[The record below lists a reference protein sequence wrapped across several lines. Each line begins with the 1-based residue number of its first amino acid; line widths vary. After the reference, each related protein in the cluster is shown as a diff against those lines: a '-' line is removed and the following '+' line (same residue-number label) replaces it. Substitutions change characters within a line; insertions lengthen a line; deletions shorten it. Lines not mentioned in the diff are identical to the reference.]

1 MNENENVNV
10 TELAEQS
17 AVADAAPER
26 EEICARE
33 TEGLPAEA
41 VTPAEDITAPVEDIA
56 ETAEPLPPTEEEI
69 RDGEKARVGKI
80 ASRTGLFVTVLYLAW
95 TVLATATSAILSPI
109 ASLFVSAFGWSAS
122 DVSAFTT
129 LFANAAAM
137 FAAAMIA
144 RPLLPKPAPS
154 MPKGKFGFG
163 RVLCALGATVVFVMI
178 MAPLGQSFTYMWN
191 TLTGCGFRSESPSNP
206 LAMLLFAGIL
216 TPIVEELIFR
226 RFLLGRLRPLGE
238 GFAILLS
245 SAIFAVFH
253 MNFTQIF
260 FTFFCGL
267 VWGYVY
273 CRSGRFWHVCFLHIA
288 YNTLYGLLLPYL
300 TEWSM
305 TAMEQISSVGG
316 KLTPEDILPYIG
328 NLLIVMAWGLLLAVI
343 TALAVLGV
351 IALSRTLPRLKVDGG
366 EFSLTRKEKLRA
378 VFTAS
383 GFIAMLLVGAIFL
396 VSHVTRTPVLS
407 MLLPR

>member
-1 MNENENVNV
+1 
-10 TELAEQS
+10 
-17 AVADAAPER
+17 
-26 EEICARE
+26 
-33 TEGLPAEA
+33 
-41 VTPAEDITAPVEDIA
+41 
-56 ETAEPLPPTEEEI
+56 
-69 RDGEKARVGKI
+69 
-80 ASRTGLFVTVLYLAW
+80 
-95 TVLATATSAILSPI
+95 
-109 ASLFVSAFGWSAS
+109 
-122 DVSAFTT
+122 
-129 LFANAAAM
+129 
-137 FAAAMIA
+137 
-144 RPLLPKPAPS
+144 
-154 MPKGKFGFG
+154 MPRGKFGFG

-178 MAPLGQSFTYMWN
+178 MAPLGQSFTHMWN
-191 TLTGCGFRSESPSNP
+191 TLTGSGAGSGSTSNP

-216 TPIVEELIFR
+216 TPIMEELIFR

-300 TEWSM
+300 TEWSK
-305 TAMEQISSVGG
+305 TAMGQISSVGG
-316 KLTPEDILPYIG
+316 KLMPEDVLPYIG